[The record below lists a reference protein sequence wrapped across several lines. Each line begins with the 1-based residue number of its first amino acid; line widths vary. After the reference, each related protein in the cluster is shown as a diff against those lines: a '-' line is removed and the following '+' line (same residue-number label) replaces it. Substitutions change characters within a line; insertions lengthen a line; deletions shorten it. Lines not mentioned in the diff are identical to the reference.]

1 MDDDPGSES
10 DGVADSIDEIPSED
24 QVSAAE
30 QTDDTPESKY
40 TSYKIVGDNIDK
52 KVKPRHLRV
61 DRQAQMLNSFHMYGV
76 KARITPPESLRTD
89 NPPSYGEFLCLSLE
103 DILPTPPDKSQ
114 MLEDY
119 CVLFARIL
127 CSQIPFFEK
136 FSSCVPK
143 HISHKYS
150 SEMSQKSEV
159 VS

>member
-10 DGVADSIDEIPSED
+10 DGVAHSIDEIPSED

-52 KVKPRHLRV
+52 VKP
-61 DRQAQMLNSFHMYGV
+61 QAQMLNSFHMYGV

-119 CVLFARIL
+119 CVLFVRIL
-127 CSQIPFFEK
+127 CSQTPFFEK
-136 FSSCVPK
+136 FSGCVPK
-143 HISHKYS
+143 HISHKYL